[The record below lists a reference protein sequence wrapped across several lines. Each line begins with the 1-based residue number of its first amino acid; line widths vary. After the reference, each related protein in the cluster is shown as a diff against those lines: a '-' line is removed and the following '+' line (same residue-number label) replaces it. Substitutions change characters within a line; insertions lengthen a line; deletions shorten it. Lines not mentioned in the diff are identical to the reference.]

1 MALSASTV
9 GVWRVATLMKSS
21 PEGAQRWRL
30 SLPNLARAFRPC
42 GRGRPWR
49 IRPCSGGA
57 QLQKAGPRN
66 DIRNCA
72 LIRSK
77 TAPTKPEWMS
87 GFCDAH
93 REPQDRARPAGW
105 QSRLGILPKP
115 PENTNS
121 VPQRPRDDAE
131 HAQGSARRPS
141 TQSHQLPPARASSI
155 GAARCWLGTTPT
167 EGRSERHTTGP

>member
-1 MALSASTV
+1 MDGTLTKVAAFPPELGARVQAVWARPAVEDSAVFGGGTAL
-9 GVWRVATLMKSS
+9 
-21 PEGAQRWRL
+21 EGR
-30 SLPNLARAFRPC
+30 S
-42 GRGRPWR
+42 
-49 IRPCSGGA
+49 
-57 QLQKAGPRN
+57 PRN

-105 QSRLGILPKP
+105 QSCLGILPKP

-155 GAARCWLGTTPT
+155 DAYRCLVRLWCDFGAT
-167 EGRSERHTTGP
+167 